1 MNLIGYGHFGRCLQ
15 QGFDDKIK
23 ILKKGEV
30 PTSDIVFITVRPQDM
45 ETVLPLLEDY
55 EGLIITFAAGLP
67 LSYYEEHLPKK
78 EQAESAEST
87 APAYRIIRAMSN
99 IGVYFGAGVT
109 GYVMNNNCD
118 SKDFLIA
125 ENLFSQI
132 GKSFRFYDEKS
143 LDIMTA
149 VSGSGIAYLSEICN
163 IFTKFSESQGMSH
176 KLSEKIIMETLKS
189 VITIHEKSNLSM
201 EEIVKSVASKGGTT
215 EAGLQTMENCGIKP
229 AIQQG
234 LESTMH
240 KCQNILNHGSCDNN
254 CENNKF
260 I

>member
-1 MNLIGYGHFGRCLQ
+1 MNLIGYGHFGKCLQ

-45 ETVLPLLEDY
+45 EKILPLLKDY

-78 EQAESAEST
+78 VVATQDKKQVTQDKKQASPDS
-87 APAYRIIRAMSN
+87 YRIIRAMSN

-118 SKDFLIA
+118 SNDFLIA

-132 GKSFRFYDEKS
+132 GTSFRFYDEKS

-149 VSGSGIAYLSEICN
+149 VSGSGIAYISEICN

-176 KLSEKIIMETLKS
+176 KLSEKIIMDTLKS

-240 KCQNILNHGSCDNN
+240 KCQNILNHYD
-254 CENNKF
+254 